1 MVRSLIIFDGVLA
14 LLLAIGFA
22 AYYTFSPVNK
32 PVTKTFLFREKS
44 NKLIENLY
52 YKGLLLKV
60 IWGISNPEDLFREVN
75 SSGLSTAFTLSINN
89 ETWVFGCQS
98 MGFYSFSEDEL
109 ETYGLN
115 VKINVSVGIKS

>member
-1 MVRSLIIFDGVLA
+1 MRSPIIFDGVLA

-32 PVTKTFLFREKS
+32 PVTKMLLFKEKS
-44 NKLIENLY
+44 NELIEDLY

-75 SSGLSTAFTLSINN
+75 SSDLSTAFTLSIDN
-89 ETWVFGCQS
+89 ETWMFGCRN
-98 MGFYSFSEDEL
+98 MGFYGFSEDEL
-109 ETYGLN
+109 EIYGLN
-115 VKINVSVGIKS
+115 VEVNVSVGIKS

>member
-32 PVTKTFLFREKS
+32 PVTKIFLFREKS

-60 IWGISNPEDLFREVN
+60 IWGISNPENLFREVN

-89 ETWVFGCQS
+89 ETRVFGCQS

-109 ETYGLN
+109 EIYGLN